1 MSHNFVDSARHPR
14 LRRIILTGVLLVA
27 ASVAVVVVGQVGFI
41 TPAAAASLAVSTASA
56 PAASA
61 SRVRAEL
68 AAQRAIVDE
77 KHAAQAAADQA
88 AANAAAAAAT
98 QAAAA
103 QAAAAHAAAAQA
115 AAARAAA
122 ATAARVPAS
131 SLTVW
136 TAGWQAEINACRGGV
151 DITAHYG
158 TPTIAE
164 HWSCGGRSFP
174 TAAGAIVTITG
185 LDAGTYR
192 VTGVV
197 AILDASTANTSQIPG
212 GYSLLFQT
220 CRNGDSHFTQFVG
233 LQRVG

>member
-27 ASVAVVVVGQVGFI
+27 ASVGVVVVGQVGFT
-41 TPAAAASLAVSTASA
+41 TPAAAASLAVSTARP

-77 KHAAQAAADQA
+77 KQAAQAAADQA
-88 AANAAAAAAT
+88 AANAAAAAAA

-103 QAAAAHAAAAQA
+103 QAAAAHA